1 MKGKD
6 KNNKYKI
13 LDVLKNLKSIFTGLY
28 FHYKDV
34 PLESEESIAERTKLR
49 RQRSDEI
56 SNKEKIIDPESFRKY
71 FEYLS
76 PKDMYKNLNE
86 IIDPEENKAQVNAI
100 RDKLANLMEAV
111 KNSSTSESKKVI
123 NRNNIQKIVERILE
137 FNQLN

>member
-1 MKGKD
+1 
-6 KNNKYKI
+6 
-13 LDVLKNLKSIFTGLY
+13 
-28 FHYKDV
+28 
-34 PLESEESIAERTKLR
+34 
-49 RQRSDEI
+49 
-56 SNKEKIIDPESFRKY
+56 
-71 FEYLS
+71 
-76 PKDMYKNLNE
+76 MYKNLNE